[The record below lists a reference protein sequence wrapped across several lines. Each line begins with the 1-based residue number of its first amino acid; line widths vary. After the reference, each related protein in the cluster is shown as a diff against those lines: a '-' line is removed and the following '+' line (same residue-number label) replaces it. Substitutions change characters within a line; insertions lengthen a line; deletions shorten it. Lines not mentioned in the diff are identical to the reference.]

1 MDNQNRAARSNA
13 GPDLRDPADRKIEL
27 NTTEARQGKPVGAM
41 RWVLGLGIAGVV
53 VAFIVVW
60 LLVAP

>member
-1 MDNQNRAARSNA
+1 MPTRDNKPER
-13 GPDLRDPADRKIEL
+13 PIVL

-53 VAFIVVW
+53 IAFIAVW
-60 LLVAP
+60 LFTSR

>member
-1 MDNQNRAARSNA
+1 MTDS
-13 GPDLRDPADRKIEL
+13 GDRTVL

-53 VAFIVVW
+53 AALIVV
-60 LLVAP
+60 LALTST